1 MSTGS
6 ASTSPSTPSGP
17 WPQRPSK
24 RSVSC
29 CSCHDPVAPDP
40 HRRSIN
46 PTDLPALLLQQKL
59 RNGTF
64 IDPQTGERSRRQF
77 TLRGAFR
84 DRTNTGDGDTS
95 SSRLIPFF
103 SRESLSG
110 RFDALTHNSR
120 AGVMRAWD
128 WLKSP
133 AGRGVLKCTLAY
145 SLGSLFTLW
154 EPLSDFLGKPDG
166 KHVVATI
173 TVYFHPARTAGSM
186 VEGTLIAIVAVCYAE
201 IVSVASMATSVFFG
215 STLHMAAVAYT
226 LVLLVFVA
234 GGFGFLGWVKQ
245 RLNNP
250 LVNVG
255 STLASLSMISVL
267 TKENAVQDHIFSN
280 QKIVQVL
287 KMLICGIII
296 TVAVNLLL
304 WRTSARSQ
312 LRESMT
318 KASSSLGDMLGMIS
332 HGFLSGA
339 EEEMHTPD
347 FAKAEKAY
355 DGAYAKMSKAL
366 REAKFEHYFVG
377 DEKIYQLDK
386 AVYKSMENLAQS
398 IRGLRSAANT
408 QFQLL
413 KEPPSGTRSGSVSP
427 SQPSS
432 PSLHRSYSASLRNH
446 LPTLSAIDEH
456 SDESDQDQ
464 SARGRSPNSAPT
476 FRSPSDIFELFIA
489 LLGPSI
495 KSLAF
500 TLSEL
505 LRDPPFGEAPNFDI
519 TINDT
524 FRQSLLDALS
534 LFNDNRA
541 KALEELYKSIELGRP
556 RSDKIKADFEE
567 VAAACGHFSFSLQS
581 FGEEMSKYLD
591 VLDDLKYA
599 SEHKKRSWQFLALW
613 KQIHHRQIQAP
624 LLPFE
629 VEREP
634 TVRAIRKSQMPRGIP
649 DQMVRRRDTFSWEA
663 QPGGSDIVKRISTKM
678 LTFLRFLAKDD
689 SKSSPEGTVDWWLTC
704 PYSPFR
710 HQSRLWRHAL
720 GDARL
725 HSPDEA

>member
-1 MSTGS
+1 MPLPFLAPEPYSRQSSATLTLLFST
-6 ASTSPSTPSGP
+6 
-17 WPQRPSK
+17 
-24 RSVSC
+24 
-29 CSCHDPVAPDP
+29 
-40 HRRSIN
+40 
-46 PTDLPALLLQQKL
+46 LQKL

-84 DRTNTGDGDTS
+84 NRINTGDSDS
-95 SSRLIPFF
+95 SNQLVPFF
-103 SRESLSG
+103 SRESISG
-110 RFDALTHNSR
+110 RADALAHNSK
-120 AGVMRAWD
+120 AAVVRAWD
-128 WLKSP
+128 WLSSP
-133 AGRGVLKCTLAY
+133 TGRGVLKCTLAY

-186 VEGTLIAIVAVCYAE
+186 LEGTLIAIVAVCYAE

-215 STLHMAAVAYT
+215 STLHMVAVAYT
-226 LVLLVFVA
+226 LVLLIFVA

-280 QKIVQVL
+280 HKIVQVL

-318 KASSSLGDMLGMIS
+318 KASTSLGDMLSMIS

-339 EEEMHTPD
+339 EEEMQTSE
-347 FAKAEKAY
+347 FTRAEKAY
-355 DGAYAKMSKAL
+355 DGAYSKMSKAL

-413 KEPPSGTRSGSVSP
+413 KEPPSEIRSRSGSP
-427 SQPSS
+427 SQPLS
-432 PSLHRSYSASLRNH
+432 PSLQRSHSMSFRNH
-446 LPTLSAIDEH
+446 LPTLSAIDEY
-456 SDESDQDQ
+456 SDESEGEQPR
-464 SARGRSPNSAPT
+464 RGRSPNSAPT

-489 LLGPSI
+489 LLGPSM

-505 LRDPPFGEAPNFDI
+505 LRDPPFGAAPDYDI

-524 FRQSLLDALS
+524 FRHSLIDALS

-541 KALEELYKSIELGRP
+541 KALEELYKNIELGRP

-634 TVRAIRKSQMPRGIP
+634 MVRAIRKSQLPRGIP
-649 DQMVRRRDTFSWEA
+649 DQMIRRRDTFSWEA
-663 QPGGSDIVKRISTKM
+663 QPGASDVVKKISTKM
-678 LTFLRFLAKDD
+678 MTFMRFLSRDD
-689 SKSSPEGTVDWWLTC
+689 SKSGVETGYGSAANVALQFALASRSALAPCSGRCSPSYRRRSPSTC
-704 PYSPFR
+704 TGVANGVSCL
-710 HQSRLWRHAL
+710 S
-720 GDARL
+720 
-725 HSPDEA
+725 

>member
-1 MSTGS
+1 M
-6 ASTSPSTPSGP
+6 
-17 WPQRPSK
+17 
-24 RSVSC
+24 
-29 CSCHDPVAPDP
+29 
-40 HRRSIN
+40 
-46 PTDLPALLLQQKL
+46 
-59 RNGTF
+59 
-64 IDPQTGERSRRQF
+64 
-77 TLRGAFR
+77 
-84 DRTNTGDGDTS
+84 
-95 SSRLIPFF
+95 PFL

-110 RFDALTHNSR
+110 RVDALGHNSK
-120 AGVMRAWD
+120 AGVMRAWN

-133 AGRGVLKCTLAY
+133 TGRGVLKCTLAY

-186 VEGTLIAIVAVCYAE
+186 IEGTLIAIVAVCYAE

-215 STLHMAAVAYT
+215 SALHMVAVAYT

-318 KASSSLGDMLGMIS
+318 KASSSLGDMLGLIS

-339 EEEMHTPD
+339 EEEMHTSD
-347 FAKAEKAY
+347 FAKAEKGY
-355 DGAYAKMSKAL
+355 DGAYSKMSKAL

-377 DEKIYQLDK
+377 DEKIYQFDK
-386 AVYKSMENLAQS
+386 AVYKSLENLAQS

-432 PSLHRSYSASLRNH
+432 PSLLRSHSASFRNH

-464 SARGRSPNSAPT
+464 PARGRSPNSAPT

-489 LLGPSI
+489 LLGPSM

-534 LFNDNRA
+534 LFNENRA

-556 RSDKIKADFEE
+556 RSNKIQADFEE

-591 VLDDLKYA
+591 VLDDLQYA
-599 SEHKKRSWQFLALW
+599 SEHKRRSWQFLALW

-629 VEREP
+629 VEQEP
-634 TVRAIRKSQMPRGIP
+634 SVRAIRKSQMPRGIP
-649 DQMVRRRDTFSWEA
+649 DQMIRRRDTFSWEA
-663 QPGGSDIVKRISTKM
+663 QPAGASDIVKMISTKM
-678 LTFLRFLAKDD
+678 LTFMRFLAKDD
-689 SKSSPEGTVDWWLTC
+689 SKSKSRGNYGTVADLCASIQSVSASKSALARCSGRCSPSSPRQSLVTC
-704 PYSPFR
+704 TGVESGASCPS
-710 HQSRLWRHAL
+710 
-720 GDARL
+720 
-725 HSPDEA
+725 

>member
-1 MSTGS
+1 
-6 ASTSPSTPSGP
+6 
-17 WPQRPSK
+17 
-24 RSVSC
+24 
-29 CSCHDPVAPDP
+29 
-40 HRRSIN
+40 
-46 PTDLPALLLQQKL
+46 
-59 RNGTF
+59 
-64 IDPQTGERSRRQF
+64 
-77 TLRGAFR
+77 
-84 DRTNTGDGDTS
+84 
-95 SSRLIPFF
+95 
-103 SRESLSG
+103 
-110 RFDALTHNSR
+110 
-120 AGVMRAWD
+120 MRAWD

-133 AGRGVLKCTLAY
+133 IGRGVLKCTLAY

-186 VEGTLIAIVAVCYAE
+186 IEGALIAFVAVCYAE
-201 IVSVASMATSVFFG
+201 FVSVASMATSVFFG
-215 STLHMAAVAYT
+215 STLHMVAVAYT

-245 RLNNP
+245 RMNNP

-287 KMLICGIII
+287 KMLMCGTII
-296 TVAVNLLL
+296 TVAVNLLI

-339 EEEMHTPD
+339 EEEMHTIE
-347 FAKAEKAY
+347 FTKAEKAY
-355 DGAYAKMSKAL
+355 DASYSKMSKAL

-413 KEPPSGTRSGSVSP
+413 SEPPSGVRSGSISP

-432 PSLHRSYSASLRNH
+432 PSLHRSLSASFRNH
-446 LPTLSAIDEH
+446 LPTLSAIDEY

-464 SARGRSPNSAPT
+464 PARGRSPNSAPT
-476 FRSPSDIFELFIA
+476 FRSPADIFELFIA
-489 LLGPSI
+489 LLGPSM

-534 LFNDNRA
+534 LFNENRA
-541 KALEELYKSIELGRP
+541 KALEELYRSIELGRP
-556 RSDKIKADFEE
+556 RSEKIKADFEE

-599 SEHKKRSWQFLALW
+599 TEHKRRSWQFLALW
-613 KQIHHRQIQAP
+613 KQIHLRQIQAP

-634 TVRAIRKSQMPRGIP
+634 TVRPIRKSQMPRGIP
-649 DQMVRRRDTFSWEA
+649 DQMIQRRDTFSWEA
-663 QPGGSDIVKRISTKM
+663 QPGSSDVVKKLSTMM
-678 LTFLRFLAKDD
+678 LTFLRFLTKDD
-689 SKSSPEGTVDWWLTC
+689 SKSNLVKIVGRS
-704 PYSPFR
+704 
-710 HQSRLWRHAL
+710 
-720 GDARL
+720 
-725 HSPDEA
+725 

>member
-1 MSTGS
+1 MLSLLRFLDDAVLPKLGGDDELSLWFYLTFSPAGPL
-6 ASTSPSTPSGP
+6 ASTAFQEERKFTMVATVALPRYPANPSRFPL
-17 WPQRPSK
+17 
-24 RSVSC
+24 
-29 CSCHDPVAPDP
+29 H
-40 HRRSIN
+40 
-46 PTDLPALLLQQKL
+46 QKL
-59 RNGTF
+59 IRNGSF

-77 TLRGAFR
+77 TLRGTFR
-84 DRTNTGDGDTS
+84 DRINTGDSDS
-95 SSRLIPFF
+95 SYRLLPVF
-103 SRESLSG
+103 SSETVSERL
-110 RFDALTHNSR
+110 DALSHNSKAAATR
-120 AGVMRAWD
+120 TWE
-128 WLKSP
+128 WLKSDI
-133 AGRGVLKCTLAY
+133 GRGVLKCTLAY

-186 VEGTLIAIVAVCYAE
+186 VEGTLIAIVAVIYAE
-201 IVSVASMATSVFFG
+201 LVSIASMATSVFFG
-215 STLHMAAVAYT
+215 STLHMVALAYT
-226 LVLLVFVA
+226 LVLLVFVG

-267 TKENAVQDHIFSN
+267 TKENAVQDHVFSN

-287 KMLICGIII
+287 KMLVCGIII

-318 KASSSLGDMLGMIS
+318 KASNSLGDMLTMIS

-339 EEEMHTPD
+339 EEELGTSE
-347 FAKAEKAY
+347 FAKAEKGY

-366 REAKFEHYFVG
+366 KEAKFEHYFVG

-408 QFQLL
+408 QFELL
-413 KEPPSGTRSGSVSP
+413 KEPPSEPPSGAVSP
-427 SQPSS
+427 GQVMSPLSRSFTSS
-432 PSLHRSYSASLRNH
+432 LKSH
-446 LPTLSAIDEH
+446 LPTLSAIDEG
-456 SDESDQDQ
+456 SDESENDEGNGN
-464 SARGRSPNSAPT
+464 ATSAPT

-489 LLGPSI
+489 LLGPSM

-500 TLSEL
+500 TLSEV
-505 LRDPPFGEAPNFDI
+505 LREPPFGEAPNYDI
-519 TINDT
+519 TINDN

-541 KALEELYKSIELGRP
+541 KALEELYKSIEFGRP
-556 RSDKIKADFEE
+556 RSEKIKADFEE

-599 SEHKKRSWQFLALW
+599 TEHKVRSWQFLALW
-613 KQIHHRQIQAP
+613 KHVHHRQIQQP

-629 VEREP
+629 TEREP
-634 TVRAIRKSQMPRGIP
+634 VVRPIRKSQLPRGIP
-649 DQMVRRRDTFSWEA
+649 DQMIRRRDTFSWEA
-663 QPGGSDIVKRISTKM
+663 EPKASDIVKRISTTF
-678 LTFLRFLAKDD
+678 LTFLRFLSKDD
-689 SKSSPEGTVDWWLTC
+689 SKLPIAVMMRRNK
-704 PYSPFR
+704 F
-710 HQSRLWRHAL
+710 
-720 GDARL
+720 
-725 HSPDEA
+725 

>member
-1 MSTGS
+1 M
-6 ASTSPSTPSGP
+6 
-17 WPQRPSK
+17 
-24 RSVSC
+24 
-29 CSCHDPVAPDP
+29 
-40 HRRSIN
+40 
-46 PTDLPALLLQQKL
+46 
-59 RNGTF
+59 
-64 IDPQTGERSRRQF
+64 
-77 TLRGAFR
+77 
-84 DRTNTGDGDTS
+84 
-95 SSRLIPFF
+95 
-103 SRESLSG
+103 
-110 RFDALTHNSR
+110 
-120 AGVMRAWD
+120 
-128 WLKSP
+128 SP

-186 VEGTLIAIVAVCYAE
+186 IEGTLIAIVAVCYAE
-201 IVSVASMATSVFFG
+201 LISVVSMATSVFFG
-215 STLHMAAVAYT
+215 SALHMVALAYT
-226 LVLLVFVA
+226 LVLSIFVFGA
-234 GGFGFLGWVKQ
+234 FGFLGWVKQ

-267 TKENAVQDHIFSN
+267 TKENAVQDHLFSN

-287 KMLICGIII
+287 KMLICGITI

-304 WRTSARSQ
+304 WRTSARTQ
-312 LRESMT
+312 LREAMT
-318 KASSSLGDMLGMIS
+318 KASGSLGDMLGMIS

-339 EEEMHTPD
+339 EEEMLTSE
-347 FAKAEKAY
+347 FTKAEQAY
-355 DGAYAKMSKAL
+355 DSAYTKMSKAL
-366 REAKFEHYFVG
+366 KEAKFEHYFVG

-408 QFQLL
+408 QFALL
-413 KEPPSGTRSGSVSP
+413 KEPPSGVRSGSVSP
-427 SQPSS
+427 SQSLS
-432 PSLHRSYSASLRNH
+432 PSLHRTFSTNLRSH

-456 SDESDQDQ
+456 SDESDEDQ
-464 SARGRSPNSAPT
+464 PTRGRSPNSAPT

-489 LLGPSI
+489 LLGPSM

-505 LRDPPFGEAPNFDI
+505 LREPPFGEAPNYDI
-519 TINDT
+519 TINDN
-524 FRQSLLDALS
+524 FRQSLLDALA
-534 LFNDNRA
+534 LFNENRA
-541 KALEELYKSIELGRP
+541 KALEELYKHIELGRP

-599 SEHKKRSWQFLALW
+599 SEHKHRSWQFLALW

-634 TVRAIRKSQMPRGIP
+634 VVRPIRKSQLPRGIP
-649 DQMVRRRDTFSWEA
+649 DQMIRRRDTFSWEA
-663 QPGGSDIVKRISTKM
+663 EPKASDIVKRISTKI

-689 SKSSPEGTVDWWLTC
+689 SKSHPSSANVHRMQLTNFL
-704 PYSPFR
+704 YSPLR
-710 HQSRLWRHAL
+710 HQGRPWSHAL
-720 GDARL
+720 GDARFHPADQAHL
-725 HSPDEA
+725 HALARRMGSSVLHDRLLHDCRRGQYHGHSQISGNSLWRVLHGAQLECE

>member
-1 MSTGS
+1 MSDRIG
-6 ASTSPSTPSGP
+6 
-17 WPQRPSK
+17 
-24 RSVSC
+24 
-29 CSCHDPVAPDP
+29 
-40 HRRSIN
+40 
-46 PTDLPALLLQQKL
+46 AL
-59 RNGTF
+59 
-64 IDPQTGERSRRQF
+64 S
-77 TLRGAFR
+77 
-84 DRTNTGDGDTS
+84 
-95 SSRLIPFF
+95 
-103 SRESLSG
+103 
-110 RFDALTHNSR
+110 HNSKT
-120 AGVMRAWD
+120 ATARAWE
-128 WLKSP
+128 WLKS
-133 AGRGVLKCTLAY
+133 AQGRGVLKCTLAY

-186 VEGTLIAIVAVCYAE
+186 IEGTLIATVAVIYAE
-201 IVSVASMATSVFFG
+201 IVSIASMATSVFFG
-215 STLHMAAVAYT
+215 SALHLVVVAYM
-226 LVLLVFVA
+226 LVLLVFVG

-267 TKENAVQDHIFSN
+267 TKENAVQEHVFSN
-280 QKIVQVL
+280 QKIVQVF

-318 KASSSLGDMLGMIS
+318 KASSSLGDMLVMIS

-339 EEEMHTPD
+339 EEELHTSE
-347 FAKAEKAY
+347 FTKAEKAY
-355 DGAYAKMSKAL
+355 DGAYGTMSKAL
-366 REAKFEHYFVG
+366 REAKFEHYFLG

-413 KEPPSGTRSGSVSP
+413 KEPPSEPPSGSMSP
-427 SQPSS
+427 GQPASPMSRSFSS
-432 PSLHRSYSASLRNH
+432 LKNH
-446 LPTLSAIDEH
+446 LPTLSAIDEG
-456 SDESDQDQ
+456 SDESEEDQ
-464 SARGRSPNSAPT
+464 GNGNPTSAPT

-489 LLGPSI
+489 LLGPSM

-500 TLSEL
+500 TLSEV
-505 LRDPPFGEAPNFDI
+505 LREPPFGEAPGYDI
-519 TINDT
+519 AINDN

-541 KALEELYKSIELGRP
+541 RALEELYKSIEFGRP

-599 SEHKKRSWQFLALW
+599 SEHRHRSWQFLALW
-613 KQIHHRQIQAP
+613 KHVHHRQIQAP

-629 VEREP
+629 TEP
-634 TVRAIRKSQMPRGIP
+634 DPVVRPIRKSQLPRGIP
-649 DQMVRRRDTFSWEA
+649 DQMIRRRDTFSWEA
-663 QPGGSDIVKRISTKM
+663 EPTSSRHVKRISTSF
-678 LTFLRFLAKDD
+678 LTFLRFLTRDD
-689 SKSSPEGTVDWWLTC
+689 SKSPLDSCDFMRKGLRSNHICFGSPFWDQGGLGRHAVGHVCLHSAHKTHLHALARRMGTVVLHDRLFYDRWR
-704 PYSPFR
+704 SQHDRHFPF
-710 HQSRLWRHAL
+710 SRNHSWRFL
-720 GDARL
+720 Y
-725 HSPDEA
+725 HSELEC

>member
-1 MSTGS
+1 
-6 ASTSPSTPSGP
+6 
-17 WPQRPSK
+17 
-24 RSVSC
+24 
-29 CSCHDPVAPDP
+29 
-40 HRRSIN
+40 
-46 PTDLPALLLQQKL
+46 
-59 RNGTF
+59 
-64 IDPQTGERSRRQF
+64 
-77 TLRGAFR
+77 
-84 DRTNTGDGDTS
+84 
-95 SSRLIPFF
+95 
-103 SRESLSG
+103 
-110 RFDALTHNSR
+110 
-120 AGVMRAWD
+120 MRAWD
-128 WLKSP
+128 WLSSP
-133 AGRGVLKCTLAY
+133 TGRGVLKCTLAY

-186 VEGTLIAIVAVCYAE
+186 LEGTLIAIVAVCYAE
-201 IVSVASMATSVFFG
+201 IVSMASMATSVFFG
-215 STLHMAAVAYT
+215 STLHMVAVAYT
-226 LVLLVFVA
+226 LVLLIFVA
-234 GGFGFLGWVKQ
+234 GAFGFLGWVKQ

-280 QKIVQVL
+280 HKIVQVL

-318 KASSSLGDMLGMIS
+318 KASTSLGDMLGMIS

-339 EEEMHTPD
+339 EEEMQTSE
-347 FAKAEKAY
+347 FTKAEKAY
-355 DGAYAKMSKAL
+355 DGAYSKMSKAL

-413 KEPPSGTRSGSVSP
+413 KEPPSSDNRSRSGSP

-432 PSLHRSYSASLRNH
+432 PSLQRSLSMSFRNH
-446 LPTLSAIDEH
+446 LPTLSAIDEY
-456 SDESDQDQ
+456 SDESEEDQPP
-464 SARGRSPNSAPT
+464 RGRSPNSAPT

-489 LLGPSI
+489 LLGPSM

-505 LRDPPFGEAPNFDI
+505 LRDPPFGEAPNYDI

-524 FRQSLLDALS
+524 FRHSLIDALS

-541 KALEELYKSIELGRP
+541 KALEELYKNIELGRP

-634 TVRAIRKSQMPRGIP
+634 MVRAIRKSQMPRGIP
-649 DQMVRRRDTFSWEA
+649 DQMIRRRDTFSWEA
-663 QPGGSDIVKRISTKM
+663 QPGASDVVKKISTKM
-678 LTFLRFLAKDD
+678 LTFMRFLSRDD
-689 SKSSPEGTVDWWLTC
+689 SKSSPDKQDTDRQLTLL
-704 PYSPFR
+704 YSSLR
-710 HQSRLWRHAL
+710 HQSRVWRHAL
-720 GDARL
+720 GYARL
-725 HSPDEA
+725 HTTDEAHLYALAWRMGSLVFHDRLFHDRRRGQYHGHGQVPGNARRNLLYNPQLESQSGQWRCTAIPRRYGRLHQLLHHHRPEQGLLRPHDIARL

>member
-1 MSTGS
+1 MYVLTSHFFVFQKFIRSGS
-6 ASTSPSTPSGP
+6 
-17 WPQRPSK
+17 
-24 RSVSC
+24 
-29 CSCHDPVAPDP
+29 
-40 HRRSIN
+40 
-46 PTDLPALLLQQKL
+46 
-59 RNGTF
+59 F

-84 DRTNTGDGDTS
+84 DRVNTGDSDS
-95 SSRLIPFF
+95 SNRLIPFF
-103 SRESLSG
+103 ATETFSERI
-110 RFDALTHNSR
+110 DAFSHNSK
-120 AGVMRAWD
+120 AATGRAWS

-133 AGRGVLKCTLAY
+133 TGKGVLKCTLAY

-186 VEGTLIAIVAVCYAE
+186 IEGTLIATVAVIYAE
-201 IVSVASMATSVFFG
+201 IISIASMATSVFFG
-215 STLHMAAVAYT
+215 SALHMVAVAYT
-226 LVLLVFVA
+226 LVLLVFV
-234 GGFGFLGWVKQ
+234 GGAFGFLGWVKQ

-267 TKENAVQDHIFSN
+267 TKENAVQDHVFSN

-287 KMLICGIII
+287 KMLICGVII

-318 KASSSLGDMLGMIS
+318 KASNSLGNMLGMIS

-339 EEEMHTPD
+339 EEELRTSE
-347 FAKAEKAY
+347 FTSAEKGYDTAY
-355 DGAYAKMSKAL
+355 TKMTKAL
-366 REAKFEHYFVG
+366 KEAKFEHYFVG
-377 DEKIYQLDK
+377 NEKIYQLDK
-386 AVYKSMENLAQS
+386 AVYKSLENLAQS

-408 QFQLL
+408 QFELL
-413 KEPPSGTRSGSVSP
+413 KEPPSEPPSGSVSP
-427 SQPSS
+427 GPPLS
-432 PSLHRSYSASLRNH
+432 PMSRSFTTSLRNH
-446 LPTLSAIDEH
+446 LPTLSAIDEG
-456 SDESDQDQ
+456 SDESEED
-464 SARGRSPNSAPT
+464 RGNGDSTSAPV

-489 LLGPSI
+489 LLGPSM

-505 LRDPPFGEAPNFDI
+505 LREPPFGEAPNYDI
-519 TINDT
+519 TINDN

-534 LFNDNRA
+534 LFNENRA
-541 KALEELYKSIELGRP
+541 KALEELYKSIEFGRP
-556 RSDKIKADFEE
+556 RSEKIKADFEE

-599 SEHKKRSWQFLALW
+599 SEPKQRSWQFLALW
-613 KQIHHRQIQAP
+613 KHVHHRQIQQP

-629 VEREP
+629 TEREP
-634 TVRAIRKSQMPRGIP
+634 VVRPIRKSQLPRGIP
-649 DQMVRRRDTFSWEA
+649 DQMIRRRDTFSWEA
-663 QPGGSDIVKRISTKM
+663 EPTSSHIVKRISTGF
-678 LTFLRFLAKDD
+678 LTFLRFLSKDD
-689 SKSSPEGTVDWWLTC
+689 SK
-704 PYSPFR
+704 
-710 HQSRLWRHAL
+710 
-720 GDARL
+720 
-725 HSPDEA
+725 